1 MKRHLPFLI
10 LLAGLL
16 IVAGGVS
23 VLYPQ
28 PPQPLAPL
36 VQLEQRTRQLP
47 AMAQIY
53 QAPTDNQF
61 GAQTVRLET
70 VIQFVLGVQVNYID
84 IGDPDVY
91 GWTNT
96 NPRKPRAVNISRS
109 LNQTARLEIL
119 SHEAGHRLQ
128 PPVIEGTM
136 DSEVFAE
143 AVSFLVCR
151 AAGHDTLEK
160 AAIYLSVHKGGLH
173 ILSDYRVDIEYAA
186 MVLTG
191 GMPSR

>member
-1 MKRHLPFLI
+1 MKRNFPGI
-10 LLAGLL
+10 LLFLL
-16 IVAGGVS
+16 VSTAISVGVYTMPTPAP
-23 VLYPQ
+23 VI
-28 PPQPLAPL
+28 APL
-36 VQLEQRTRQLP
+36 VQLEQRTRMLP

-61 GAQTVRLET
+61 SAQTVRLQT

-128 PPVIEGTM
+128 PPVIVDTM

-160 AAIYLSVHKGGLH
+160 ASIYLSVHKGGLH
-173 ILSDYRVDIEYAA
+173 VLSDYRIDIEYAA
-186 MVLTG
+186 MVLAG
-191 GMPSR
+191 GMPK